1 MERMS
6 SIILLISAC
15 IFFQFSLK
23 VASGSVMLRNDK
35 NHIKEILGGIGRKLR
50 RLRLAKGWTQ
60 EEIED
65 RFGFSYRYYGKLER
79 GEINPTIGTLARL
92 AEIFEIPLTDL
103 LESDLAG
110 KPLSEEAESVLMA
123 VKRVIA
129 RDDRQALRKL
139 GVFLRE
145 II

>member
-1 MERMS
+1 
-6 SIILLISAC
+6 
-15 IFFQFSLK
+15 
-23 VASGSVMLRNDK
+23 MLRNDK

-50 RLRLAKGWTQ
+50 CLRLARGWTQ

-103 LESDLAG
+103 LESEFAG
-110 KPLSEEAESVLMA
+110 RPLSEEAESVLMA